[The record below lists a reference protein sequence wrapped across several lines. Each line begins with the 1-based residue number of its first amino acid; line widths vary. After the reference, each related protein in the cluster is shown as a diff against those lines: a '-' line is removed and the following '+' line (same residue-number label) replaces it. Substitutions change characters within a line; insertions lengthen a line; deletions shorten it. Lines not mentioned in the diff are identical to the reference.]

1 MTTNSNMNLIQKETE
16 ETLKTGDRITSI
28 PASDALLERLKQIPE
43 TIREGY
49 SQVPKS
55 VVWAVAASIALLI
68 ALNVYSTSNYSSESA
83 TQDTESSDS
92 YFDHLKTL

>member
-1 MTTNSNMNLIQKETE
+1 MNLNQKKTE
-16 ETLKTGDRITSI
+16 DTLKSGDRIATV

-55 VVWAVAASIALLI
+55 VVWAVAASIAFLI
-68 ALNVYSTSNYSSESA
+68 ALNVYSTRNYANESS
-83 TQDTESSDS
+83 TQNTESSDS